1 MDFENELWKE
11 IEGYGGRYQ
20 VSNCGRIWNVATQSM
35 MKPQLKKTGYLCL
48 NLMKPN
54 KKLVSERVHR
64 LVALYFCE
72 KPDGCNV
79 VNHINS
85 NKTNNHA
92 ENLEWTTVSGN
103 TKHCFENNPV
113 FRKQVLAN
121 SIKAASKVV
130 LTLEVRDKDD
140 FLIGVFR
147 GYKEAAE
154 ALGINEKTVRNI
166 RFNQFPTNRH
176 GFTVT
181 AIEKGGDAV

>member
-1 MDFENELWKE
+1 MDFGNELWKE
-11 IEGYGGRYQ
+11 IDGYGGRYQ

-35 MKPQLKKTGYLCL
+35 MKPQMKKTGYYSI

-54 KKLVSERVHR
+54 KKIVTERIHR

-79 VNHINS
+79 VNHLDS
-85 NKTNNHA
+85 NKVNNHA
-92 ENLEWTTVSGN
+92 SNLEWTTISGN
-103 TKHCFENNPV
+103 TKHCFENNPT
-113 FRKQVLAN
+113 FRKQVLDN

-130 LTLEVRDKDD
+130 LTLEVRDKNG

-147 GYKEAAE
+147 GYQEAAE

-166 RFNQFPTNRH
+166 RAKK
-176 GFTVT
+176 FTTSRSGYTIT
-181 AIEKGGDAV
+181 AVEKGGVAV